1 MLFAGLGG
9 EHLGVSVEAMMW
21 SHVGIFTLGKRE

>member
-9 EHLGVSVEAMMW
+9 EHLGVSVESVIW
-21 SHVGIFTLGKRE
+21 SHVEIFTLGKRE